1 MKEYK
6 FYGWEN
12 ADCKSVSPIFSGNP
26 RELYDALS
34 DIWCAETCAPRLRE
48 KWSCENK
55 TLGQCS
61 ITAFL
66 AQDIYGGKVFG
77 IERKDGNFH
86 CYNVVG
92 ERVFDLTSE
101 QFGDEKL
108 IYENNPEQLREV
120 HFTKSEKKA
129 RYELLK
135 AALLKKNSCK

>member
-34 DIWCAETCAPRLRE
+34 DIWCAETCAPRLRGN
-48 KWSCENK
+48 WSRENK

-77 IERKDGNFH
+77 IERKTAIFTAITLS
-86 CYNVVG
+86 
-92 ERVFDLTSE
+92 ESAFSTSQASNSE
-101 QFGDEKL
+101 
-108 IYENNPEQLREV
+108 
-120 HFTKSEKKA
+120 TKGSSTA
-129 RYELLK
+129 TTPS
-135 AALLKKNSCK
+135 SCD